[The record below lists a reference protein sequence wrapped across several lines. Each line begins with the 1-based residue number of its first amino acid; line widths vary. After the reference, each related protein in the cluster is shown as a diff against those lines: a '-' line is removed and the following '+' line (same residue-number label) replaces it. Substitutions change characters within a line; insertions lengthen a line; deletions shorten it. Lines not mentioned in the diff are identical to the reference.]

1 MPEVSTF
8 APPTGRSIGRT
19 VVVLVVSLVLICG
32 VVVAVGWL
40 ITDPLHGTFVHEN
53 AVNRWFVDQRT
64 TDLTQVADVGTLV
77 GQTVTGLVVL
87 TLLGVGFGVW
97 QRTWWPVV
105 FVGVLDAGMGLFYL
119 AGTEIDAR
127 RRPPVHIL
135 QSGLVEN
142 HSFPS
147 GHTATATAI
156 AGALVALLH
165 AYTRVSRALLVVL
178 VVVPVFTMLSR
189 LYVGAHHVSDV
200 LTAFVYAA
208 AWTVVCAVT
217 LLPPR
222 DADGWRKQAPEATYR
237 GRSEGKRGEIPSR

>member
-1 MPEVSTF
+1 MAETTRFS
-8 APPTGRSIGRT
+8 PPTGRSWGRT
-19 VVVLVVSLVLICG
+19 VGVLLLSLVVIGG
-32 VVVAVGWL
+32 VMLGVGWL
-40 ITDPLHGTFVHEN
+40 ITHPFHATFAHEN
-53 AVNRWFVDQRT
+53 SVNRWFADQRSSGL
-64 TDLTQVADVGTLV
+64 TDVADVGTLV
-77 GQTVTGLVVL
+77 GLTVTGGAVL
-87 TLLGVGFGVW
+87 TVLGIGFALW
-97 QRTWWPVV
+97 KRTWWPVV
-105 FVGVLDAGMGLFYL
+105 FVVVLDAGMGLFYL
-119 AGTEIDAR
+119 AGTELDPR

-135 QSGLVEN
+135 QSGLVPD

-156 AGALVALLH
+156 AGSLIALLR
-165 AYTRVSRALLVVL
+165 AYTRVTAGVLAAL

-222 DADGWRKQAPEATYR
+222 EPTRSGGQVGMEDGA
-237 GRSEGKRGEIPSR
+237 PSRTSVAR